1 MKSFRKMIPLIFLA
15 LPALLLRCDVE
26 ELLDPDEPPVIQSLK
41 TANDFYQFNS
51 GDTVT
56 VMVLASN
63 PEEGPLSYAWSA
75 SGGELLL
82 PRDREQVKW
91 IAPAV
96 GGLYDIVVKVSNL
109 KEKSVTDTLE
119 IQVISPEAPLVEILS
134 PREGDFLVQF
144 TEITLS
150 ARAFHVNGL
159 QTVSLFVNDTLKIT
173 RPYQPGSDVYNF
185 NYTLDLPGGPNFFRV
200 EAVAGISGAVGAD
213 EVRVII
219 EVILPKGGRR

>member
-1 MKSFRKMIPLIFLA
+1 MKPLSKLLPLIFLA
-15 LPALLLRCDVE
+15 LPVLLLRCGVE
-26 ELLDPDEPPVIQSLK
+26 ELLDPDEPPVIHSLK
-41 TANDFYQFNS
+41 TANDFYQFNA

-56 VMVLASN
+56 IIVLASN

-91 IAPAV
+91 VAPAV
-96 GGLYDIVVKVSNL
+96 GGLYNIAVKVSNT
-109 KEKSVTDTLE
+109 KGKSAADTIE

-134 PREGDFLVQF
+134 PRQGDFLVQF
-144 TEITLS
+144 SEITIS

-159 QTVSLFVNDTLKIT
+159 QTVSLLVNDTLKIT
-173 RPYQPGSDVYNF
+173 RPYQPGNDIYNF
-185 NYTLDLPGGPNFFRV
+185 NYLLNLPGGPNMFRV
-200 EAVAGISGAVGAD
+200 EAVARLSGTVGSD

-219 EVILPKGGRR
+219 EVILPKAL